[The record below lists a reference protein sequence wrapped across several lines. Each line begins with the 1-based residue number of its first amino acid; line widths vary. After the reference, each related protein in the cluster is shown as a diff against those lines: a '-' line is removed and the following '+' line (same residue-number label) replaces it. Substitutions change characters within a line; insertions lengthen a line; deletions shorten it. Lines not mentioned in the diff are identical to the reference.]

1 MNSAAIGRRVDRLGE
16 LKAEIAN
23 FESEIKKIREELE
36 AAGVT
41 EGEGKLFSLQF
52 SEVASNRV
60 DWNKMKEDY
69 DLPVEKY
76 TTTTT
81 SVRMLV
87 KAR

>member
-1 MNSAAIGRRVDRLGE
+1 MNSAAIARRVDRLGS

-23 FESEIKKIREELE
+23 LEAEIKKIREELE
-36 AAGVT
+36 EAGVK

-52 SEVASNRV
+52 AEAVTNRV
-60 DWNKMKEDY
+60 DWNRVKEDY
-69 DLPVEKY
+69 DLPLEKY
-76 TTTTT
+76 TSTSV